1 MYQAENADSTE
12 GREKKNRAWVWTKL
26 KKIHQ
31 RDDTTE
37 CQRRQEGVALWINHA
52 ASASLT
58 ASVTMTS
65 KKGLR

>member
-1 MYQAENADSTE
+1 MFQAENADSTE
-12 GREKKNRAWVWTKL
+12 GRKKNRAWAWTKPR
-26 KKIHQ
+26 KIHQ

-37 CQRRQEGVALWINHA
+37 CQRWQEGVALWINHV

-58 ASVTMTS
+58 ALVAVTS